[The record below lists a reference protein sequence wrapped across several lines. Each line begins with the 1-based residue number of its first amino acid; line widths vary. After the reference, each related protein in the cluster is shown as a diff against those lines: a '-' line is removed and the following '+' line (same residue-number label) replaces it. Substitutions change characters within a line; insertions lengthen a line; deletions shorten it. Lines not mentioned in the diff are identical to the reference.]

1 MMCDAYMCMGA
12 DAAWEGMGANG
23 TLEARASD
31 LRFVDEIARAG
42 RDRPLD
48 NCVVSE
54 PRNRGP

>member
-1 MMCDAYMCMGA
+1 MMCDAYMCMGT
-12 DAAWEGMGANG
+12 DGAWDGMGANG

-31 LRFVDEIARAG
+31 LRFVARAG

-48 NCVVSE
+48 NYVVSE

>member
-12 DAAWEGMGANG
+12 DGVWDGMGANG
-23 TLEARASD
+23 TLEAQASD
-31 LRFVDEIARAG
+31 LRFVERAG

-48 NCVVSE
+48 NCLMSE